1 MRRKKERMV
10 QVLQANFAN
19 KIVYGEGSLEFLE
32 QVDMSRI
39 VVFADRIFCEYNK
52 DVLELMDSIFEKR
65 NVQHWLFYDE
75 GKEPTLEFIKENS
88 RKLTEKQP
96 DLIIAIGGGAV
107 MDSVKVMEVYY
118 EHPDI
123 TDEQLMDRF
132 HLPPVQRKAKLLYIP
147 TTSGT
152 GSEVSPIAVIYVPT
166 GNPEV
171 PQVKKGIADYQLIPH
186 YVVLDP
192 RFTVTVPFKITGAT
206 GLDAFAHCIEAY
218 VNKNPRNAFTD
229 LFALEGMKKITA
241 NLPVVLADPKNL
253 AARAEMQI
261 AATMGGIAL
270 AGRGSG
276 ASHGSGK
283 QLATLAHMPHGTSVA
298 PPMEQV
304 IRLNSR
310 KCLKEYAEIARYLG
324 VAASTDEEAV
334 DGLVEEWKKLL
345 AVTKTPVT
353 ISSLGISQEKFK
365 ASLETIVRN
374 AQNDPAMKGNPVT
387 LTADEIR
394 QIYLNLNK

>member
-1 MRRKKERMV
+1 
-10 QVLQANFAN
+10 
-19 KIVYGEGSLEFLE
+19 
-32 QVDMSRI
+32 
-39 VVFADRIFCEYNK
+39 
-52 DVLELMDSIFEKR
+52 
-65 NVQHWLFYDE
+65 
-75 GKEPTLEFIKENS
+75 
-88 RKLTEKQP
+88 
-96 DLIIAIGGGAV
+96 
-107 MDSVKVMEVYY
+107 
-118 EHPDI
+118 
-123 TDEQLMDRF
+123 
-132 HLPPVQRKAKLLYIP
+132 
-147 TTSGT
+147 
-152 GSEVSPIAVIYVPT
+152 
-166 GNPEV
+166 
-171 PQVKKGIADYQLIPH
+171 
-186 YVVLDP
+186 
-192 RFTVTVPFKITGAT
+192 
-206 GLDAFAHCIEAY
+206 
-218 VNKNPRNAFTD
+218 
-229 LFALEGMKKITA
+229 
-241 NLPVVLADPKNL
+241 
-253 AARAEMQI
+253 MQI